1 MKFHKLKSNIFK
13 ILDKLPNKIGYYI
26 YHQLQKKSFLKIE
39 DKIYANQN
47 SYEKIKYIL
56 RKNDLSLENN
66 NILEIGSGW
75 LPLMPYILKIN
86 ENINIIYTY
95 DINKHYN
102 NKRILMV
109 HSYFKTHDFEL
120 KKSNGLYL
128 PDFIKYNP
136 KQNLVNSKLPK
147 NVKLYFSR
155 FVLEHVTPE
164 DLDNMHRK
172 LFDHMEEDA
181 AILHLI
187 SPSDHRA
194 YSDSSLS
201 YYDFLKYSQSEWDNI
216 QTKFDYHNRLRLP
229 QYIDIFEKIGF
240 KILYLEYDKVSNNSK
255 KYEDYKKLKIHSDY
269 VKFNEEQL
277 LAGSINIL
285 LRKPAATKK

>member
-1 MKFHKLKSNIFK
+1 MKFHNLKSNIFK
-13 ILDKLPNKIGYYI
+13 ILDNLPNKIGYYI
-26 YHQLQKKSFLKIE
+26 YHQLQKKSFLNIE
-39 DKIYANQN
+39 DKIKANQN
-47 SYEKIKYIL
+47 SYEKIKSIL
-56 RKNDLSLENN
+56 RNSKLSLENKN
-66 NILEIGSGW
+66 ALEIGSGW

-86 ENINIIYTY
+86 EKVKTVYTY

-109 HSYFKTHDFEL
+109 HSYFKTDDLEL
-120 KKSNGLYL
+120 KKTNGLYL

-136 KQNLVNSKLPK
+136 KQNLINSELPK

-155 FVLEHVTPE
+155 FVLEHVSPE
-164 DLDNMHRK
+164 DIESIHRK
-172 LFDHMEEDA
+172 LFNAMEEDA

-201 YYDFLKYSQSEWDNI
+201 YYDFLKYSKNEWDKI

-240 KILYLEYDKVSNNSK
+240 KISYLEYDKVSKNSK
-255 KYEDYKKLKIHSDY
+255 KYEDYKKLKIHHDY
-269 VKFNEEQL
+269 AKFNEEQI
-277 LAGSINIL
+277 LAGSISVL
-285 LRKPAATKK
+285 LRKTIEVKN